1 MMSRDA
7 NRSTQANQFNQALV
21 RCSCT
26 PWCRVLWLRVASSD
40 RACAYTL
47 HAALQWS
54 RDSQAARVHE
64 ICSFMG
70 LCGFAFSP
78 RAVRF
83 FSPHRILQAESR
95 LQGGPAPSSKG
106 PECRRKQAGFKASN
120 RGAPSIP
127 RRPVCCS
134 LGLCLCLHKMSCN
147 LQTRPSSRCYVER
160 EASGIACPGSNRVS
174 FGSPSVWQAS
184 CICQAGPS

>member
-1 MMSRDA
+1 MAQSG
-7 NRSTQANQFNQALV
+7 
-21 RCSCT
+21 
-26 PWCRVLWLRVASSD
+26 
-40 RACAYTL
+40 RAQIGWVPTL

-54 RDSQAARVHE
+54 RDSKTARVHE
-64 ICSFMG
+64 ICSLVR

-95 LQGGPAPSSKG
+95 LQGGPARSSKG
-106 PECRRKQAGFKASN
+106 PECRRKQAGFKASS
-120 RGAPSIP
+120 RGAQSIP
-127 RRPVCCS
+127 SVQQEGSTRPVCCS
-134 LGLCLCLHKMSCN
+134 LGDSRLCLCLHKVSCT

-174 FGSPSVWQAS
+174 FGSPSVWQTS
-184 CICQAGPS
+184 CICQAGPP